1 MRFAFR
7 YGCGQHKNTMWDSGS
22 ESGPRAPAG
31 YITLLLSPDV
41 RFNKC
46 SSQSIDMFYLLTYLL
61 TAGVGESET
70 GKQAV
75 CGGTAVHTASVSDRS
90 RGGGGGAVSGRVSE

>member
-1 MRFAFR
+1 MDV
-7 YGCGQHKNTMWDSGS
+7 GNIKILCGTVGLSQVLGRQLATSRSCCRRTSGLTN
-22 ESGPRAPAG
+22 AA
-31 YITLLLSPDV
+31 V
-41 RFNKC
+41 
-46 SSQSIDMFYLLTYLL
+46 SQSTCFTYLL

>member
-1 MRFAFR
+1 
-7 YGCGQHKNTMWDSGS
+7 MWDSGS

-61 TAGVGESET
+61 PVSASPRLVSKRCAAVLLSTLPLSATAAEAVAVAWSAGE
-70 GKQAV
+70 
-75 CGGTAVHTASVSDRS
+75 
-90 RGGGGGAVSGRVSE
+90 

>member
-1 MRFAFR
+1 M
-7 YGCGQHKNTMWDSGS
+7 Q
-22 ESGPRAPAG
+22 
-31 YITLLLSPDV
+31 
-41 RFNKC
+41 
-46 SSQSIDMFYLLTYLL
+46 QSVNRHVLLTYLL

-90 RGGGGGAVSGRVSE
+90 RGGGGGVVSG